1 MIAMSVAKTPSS
13 GMWVFTFSYRKA
25 NVTKFDLVVKKV
37 KVDPVSSF
45 EHTMME
51 MSPQCCIQ
59 SFAGPLV
66 PEKIFERFFFT
77 IYEHG
82 GHLGHVTS
90 IISTIFHFYL
100 PKRLHTKFC

>member
-1 MIAMSVAKTPSS
+1 MTTF
-13 GMWVFTFSYRKA
+13 FTFSYRKA

-37 KVDPVSSF
+37 MVNPGSSF

-51 MSPQCCIQ
+51 KSPHNAAYKV
-59 SFAGPLV
+59 SRFHLFRRRFLKV
-66 PEKIFERFFFT
+66 FFFT

-100 PKRLHTKFC
+100 PKRLHTKFVKNGSEESMF